1 VTAPGRVVAPAGRW
15 RAAVDYA
22 ARAAETAVAIA
33 IVIGILI
40 MSLVLMLTP

>member
-1 VTAPGRVVAPAGRW
+1 MTAPGRVVAPAGRW

-22 ARAAETAVAIA
+22 ARAAETAVAI
-33 IVIGILI
+33 VIGILI